1 MEAVPWCLLL
11 LLCLGWA
18 LADQDDQIELEEPMH
33 ARQAWIRADQ
43 RLRSATNKIMRKALP
58 AIMKEVYKKDLSTT
72 CLTTLLHTANA
83 LKQNKAWAFKSKSFP
98 LVPKIKHFTT
108 VYRSAVRKCY
118 F

>member
-18 LADQDDQIELEEPMH
+18 LADQDDQIELRSLCCP
-33 ARQAWIRADQ
+33 AGLIRADQ

-72 CLTTLLHTANA
+72 LPDHPATYCKRPQAE
-83 LKQNKAWAFKSKSFP
+83 
-98 LVPKIKHFTT
+98 
-108 VYRSAVRKCY
+108 
-118 F
+118 